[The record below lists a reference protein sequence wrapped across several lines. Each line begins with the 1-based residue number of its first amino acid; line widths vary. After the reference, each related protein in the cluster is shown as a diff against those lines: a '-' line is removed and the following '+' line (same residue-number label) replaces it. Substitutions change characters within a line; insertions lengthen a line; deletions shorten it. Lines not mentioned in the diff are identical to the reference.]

1 MKLLTDPIADMLT
14 RIRNANKAGHEKLDV
29 PASILKTEIASLLK
43 RERYIKN
50 YKFIEDRKQGML
62 RIYLRYGPNNE
73 RIITNLKRISKP
85 GLRRYKG
92 SEDILRVFS
101 GLGMSIVSTSK
112 GILTDRECRK
122 MNVGGEILC
131 EVW

>member
-1 MKLLTDPIADMLT
+1 MLTDPIADMLT

-43 RERYIKN
+43 REKYIKN
-50 YKFIEDRKQGML
+50 YKFIEDRKQGIL

-73 RIITNLKRISKP
+73 KLITNLKRISRP

-92 SEDILRVFS
+92 SEDVKRVFS
-101 GLGMSIVSTSK
+101 GLGMAIVSTSK
-112 GILTDRECRK
+112 GILTDKECRK

>member
-1 MKLLTDPIADMLT
+1 MLTDPIADMLT

-43 RERYIKN
+43 REKYIKN
-50 YKFIEDRKQGML
+50 YKFIEDRKQGVL

-92 SEDILRVFS
+92 SEDISRVFS

>member
-1 MKLLTDPIADMLT
+1 MLTDPIADMLT
-14 RIRNANKAGHEKLDV
+14 RIRNANKAGHEKLDM
-29 PASILKTEIASLLK
+29 PASNLKTQVISLLK

-50 YKFIEDRKQGML
+50 YKLIEDRKQGIL
-62 RIYLRYGPNNE
+62 RVYLRYGPNNE
-73 RIITNLKRISKP
+73 KIITNLKRISKP

-92 SEDILRVFS
+92 SENVSMVFN
-101 GLGMSIVSTSK
+101 GLGVAIVSTSK
-112 GILTDRECRK
+112 GILTDKECRK

>member
-1 MKLLTDPIADMLT
+1 MLTDPIADMLT
-14 RIRNANKAGHEKLDV
+14 RIRNANKAGHEKLDM
-29 PASILKTEIASLLK
+29 PASNLKTQVISLLK

-50 YKFIEDRKQGML
+50 YKLIEDKKQGIL
-62 RIYLRYGPNNE
+62 RVYLRYGPNNE
-73 RIITNLKRISKP
+73 KIITNLKRISKP

-92 SEDILRVFS
+92 SENVSRVFN
-101 GLGMSIVSTSK
+101 GLGVAIVSTSK
-112 GILTDRECRK
+112 GILTDKECRK

>member
-1 MKLLTDPIADMLT
+1 MLT

-43 RERYIKN
+43 REKYIKN
-50 YKFIEDRKQGML
+50 YKFIEDRKQGVL

-92 SEDILRVFS
+92 SEDISRVFS

>member
-1 MKLLTDPIADMLT
+1 MLT

-43 RERYIKN
+43 REKYIKN
-50 YKFIEDRKQGML
+50 YKFIEDRKQGIL

-73 RIITNLKRISKP
+73 KLITNLKRISRP

-92 SEDILRVFS
+92 SEDVKRVFS
-101 GLGMSIVSTSK
+101 GLGMAIVSTSK
-112 GILTDRECRK
+112 GILTDKECRK

>member
-1 MKLLTDPIADMLT
+1 MLTDPIADMLT
-14 RIRNANKAGHEKLDV
+14 RIRNANKAGHEKLDM
-29 PASILKTEIASLLK
+29 PASNLKTQVISLLK

-50 YKFIEDRKQGML
+50 YKLIEDRKQGIL
-62 RIYLRYGPNNE
+62 RVYLRYGPNNE
-73 RIITNLKRISKP
+73 KIITNLKRISKP

-92 SEDILRVFS
+92 SENVSRVFN
-101 GLGMSIVSTSK
+101 GLGVAIVSTSK
-112 GILTDRECRK
+112 GILTDKECRK

>member
-1 MKLLTDPIADMLT
+1 LLTDPIADMLT
-14 RIRNANKAGHEKLDV
+14 RIRNANKAGHEKLDM
-29 PASILKTEIASLLK
+29 PASNLKTQVISLLK

-50 YKFIEDRKQGML
+50 YKLIEDKKQGIL
-62 RIYLRYGPNNE
+62 RVYLRYGPNNE
-73 RIITNLKRISKP
+73 KIITNLKRISKP

-92 SEDILRVFS
+92 SENVSRVFN
-101 GLGMSIVSTSK
+101 GLGVAIVSTSK
-112 GILTDRECRK
+112 GILTDKECRK

>member
-1 MKLLTDPIADMLT
+1 MLT

-29 PASILKTEIASLLK
+29 PASILKTEITSLLK
-43 RERYIKN
+43 REKYIKN
-50 YKFIEDRKQGML
+50 YKFIEDSKQGIL
-62 RIYLRYGPNNE
+62 RIYLRLGPNNE
-73 RIITNLKRISKP
+73 KIITNLRRISRP
-85 GLRRYKG
+85 GLRRYMGAADVPK
-92 SEDILRVFS
+92 VFN

-112 GILTDRECRK
+112 GILTDKECRK

>member
-1 MKLLTDPIADMLT
+1 MLTDPIADMLT

-29 PASILKTEIASLLK
+29 PASILKSEIASLLK

-50 YKFIEDRKQGML
+50 FKFIEDRKQGVL

-73 RIITNLKRISKP
+73 RIITNLKRVSKP

-92 SEDILRVFS
+92 SEDILKVFN
-101 GLGMSIVSTSK
+101 GLGMAIISTSK

>member
-1 MKLLTDPIADMLT
+1 MLTDPIADMLT

-43 RERYIKN
+43 REKYIKN
-50 YKFIEDRKQGML
+50 YKFIEDRKQGIL

-73 RIITNLKRISKP
+73 KIITNLKRISRP

-92 SEDILRVFS
+92 SEDVTKVFS
-101 GLGMSIVSTSK
+101 GLGMAIVSTSK

>member
-1 MKLLTDPIADMLT
+1 MLT
-14 RIRNANKAGHEKLDV
+14 RIRNANKAGHEKLDM
-29 PASILKTEIASLLK
+29 PASNLKTQVISLLK

-50 YKFIEDRKQGML
+50 YKLIEDRKQGIL
-62 RIYLRYGPNNE
+62 RVYLRYGPNNE
-73 RIITNLKRISKP
+73 KIITNLKRISKP

-92 SEDILRVFS
+92 SENVSRVFN
-101 GLGMSIVSTSK
+101 GLGVAIVSTSK
-112 GILTDRECRK
+112 GILTDKECRK

>member
-1 MKLLTDPIADMLT
+1 MTDPIADMLT

-43 RERYIKN
+43 REKYIKN
-50 YKFIEDRKQGML
+50 YKFIEDRKQGIL

-73 RIITNLKRISKP
+73 KIITNLKRISRP

-92 SEDILRVFS
+92 SEDVTRVFS
-101 GLGMSIVSTSK
+101 GLGMAIVSTSK

>member
-1 MKLLTDPIADMLT
+1 MLTDPIADMLT

-43 RERYIKN
+43 REKYIKN
-50 YKFIEDRKQGML
+50 YKLIEDRKQGML

-92 SEDILRVFS
+92 SLDVPKVFS

>member
-1 MKLLTDPIADMLT
+1 MLTDPIADMLT

-43 RERYIKN
+43 REKYIKN
-50 YKFIEDRKQGML
+50 YKLIEDSKQGVL

-73 RIITNLKRISKP
+73 RIITNLKRISRP

-92 SEDILRVFS
+92 SEDVTRVFS

>member
-1 MKLLTDPIADMLT
+1 MLT
-14 RIRNANKAGHEKLDV
+14 RIRNANKAGHEKLDM
-29 PASILKTEIASLLK
+29 PASNLKTQVISLLK

-50 YKFIEDRKQGML
+50 YKLIEDKKQGIL
-62 RIYLRYGPNNE
+62 RVYLRYGPNNE
-73 RIITNLKRISKP
+73 KIITNLKRISKP

-92 SEDILRVFS
+92 SENVSRVFN
-101 GLGMSIVSTSK
+101 GLGVAIVSTSK
-112 GILTDRECRK
+112 GILTDKECRK

>member
-43 RERYIKN
+43 REKYIKN
-50 YKFIEDRKQGML
+50 YKFIEDRKQGVL

-92 SEDILRVFS
+92 SEDISRVFS

>member
-1 MKLLTDPIADMLT
+1 MLT
-14 RIRNANKAGHEKLDV
+14 RIRNANKAGHEKLDM
-29 PASILKTEIASLLK
+29 PASILKTQVVSLLK

-50 YKFIEDRKQGML
+50 YKLIEDRKQGVL
-62 RIYLRYGPNNE
+62 RVYLRYGPNNE
-73 RIITNLKRISKP
+73 KIITNLKRISKP

-92 SEDILRVFS
+92 SEDISRVFN
-101 GLGMSIVSTSK
+101 GLGVAIISTSK
-112 GILTDRECRK
+112 GILTDKECRK

>member
-1 MKLLTDPIADMLT
+1 MTDPIADMLT

-43 RERYIKN
+43 REKYIKN
-50 YKFIEDRKQGML
+50 YKFIEDRKQGVL

-73 RIITNLKRISKP
+73 KIITNLKRISRP

-92 SEDILRVFS
+92 SEDVTRVFS
-101 GLGMSIVSTSK
+101 GLGMAIVSTSK

>member
-1 MKLLTDPIADMLT
+1 MLTDPIADMLT
-14 RIRNANKAGHEKLDV
+14 RIRNANKAGHEKLDM
-29 PASILKTEIASLLK
+29 PASILKTQVVSLLK

-50 YKFIEDRKQGML
+50 YKLIEDRKQGVL
-62 RIYLRYGPNNE
+62 RVYLRYGPNNE
-73 RIITNLKRISKP
+73 KIITNLKRISKP

-92 SEDILRVFS
+92 SEDISRVFN
-101 GLGMSIVSTSK
+101 GLGVAIISTSK
-112 GILTDRECRK
+112 GILTDKECRK

>member
-1 MKLLTDPIADMLT
+1 LLTDPIADMLT
-14 RIRNANKAGHEKLDV
+14 RIRNANKAGHEKLDM
-29 PASILKTEIASLLK
+29 PASNLKTQVISLLK

-50 YKFIEDRKQGML
+50 YKLIEDRKQGIL
-62 RIYLRYGPNNE
+62 RVYLRYGPNNE
-73 RIITNLKRISKP
+73 KIITNLKRISKP

-92 SEDILRVFS
+92 SENVSRVFN
-101 GLGMSIVSTSK
+101 GLGVAIVSTSK
-112 GILTDRECRK
+112 GILTDKECRK